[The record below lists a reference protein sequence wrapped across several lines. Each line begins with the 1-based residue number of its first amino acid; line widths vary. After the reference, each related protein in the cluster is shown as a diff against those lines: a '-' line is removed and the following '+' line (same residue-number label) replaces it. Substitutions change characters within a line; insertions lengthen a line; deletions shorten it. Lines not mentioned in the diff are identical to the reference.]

1 MTLSKT
7 APTITKIIYKPP
19 SQILLIPSSALC
31 PCRMPSFSLHI
42 SWLAASSGVPW
53 WVTKYEEHMLYL
65 WFMLEIS
72 FWTLSSLKSYV
83 RSINLFLFWR
93 KKKLSNED
101 LTYLRTS
108 CSLHTTMG
116 IRSNTV
122 GYTMYL
128 SIGKTRHT
136 QKKWFHCLT
145 SLSSPISFSTAVMKR
160 STAVLSSGNPVP
172 LNFLKSW
179 NIYNWET
186 TIGNN
191 LCFHHIK
198 CRQISNLVLF
208 MKRSW

>member
-65 WFMLEIS
+65 WFMMEIS

-93 KKKLSNED
+93 RKKLSNED

-136 QKKWFHCLT
+136 QKNDSIASPHFHLPSASPPQSWSDPQRSWVLVIQSLLT
-145 SLSSPISFSTAVMKR
+145 S
-160 STAVLSSGNPVP
+160 
-172 LNFLKSW
+172 
-179 NIYNWET
+179 
-186 TIGNN
+186 
-191 LCFHHIK
+191 
-198 CRQISNLVLF
+198 
-208 MKRSW
+208 